1 MKRALIAGMVG
12 ALCIVGL
19 TRHAAAAAPQ
29 APGLGP
35 AASIVSGTVSYRERI
50 ELPGMAKVHVE
61 LIDISG
67 KDTRTATL
75 GEQTIWT
82 AWVPMPVKFRIEY
95 DPLWINPKHV
105 YIVRARIMDGEKLL
119 FTSTMPYYVLT
130 QGNPSTVNIIV
141 APAR

>member
-1 MKRALIAGMVG
+1 MTCARIAGMV
-12 ALCIVGL
+12 AVLCVIGL
-19 TRHAAAAAPQ
+19 PRPAAEAAPQ

-35 AASIVSGTVSYRERI
+35 GASILSGTVTYRERV

-61 LIDISG
+61 LIDVSG
-67 KDTRTATL
+67 KDARAATL

-82 AWVPMPVKFRIEY
+82 AWVPIPVKFRIEY
-95 DPLWINPKHV
+95 DPLRIDPKHV

-119 FTSTMPYYVLT
+119 FMNTAPYFVLT
-130 QGNPSTVNIIV
+130 QGNPSTANIIV